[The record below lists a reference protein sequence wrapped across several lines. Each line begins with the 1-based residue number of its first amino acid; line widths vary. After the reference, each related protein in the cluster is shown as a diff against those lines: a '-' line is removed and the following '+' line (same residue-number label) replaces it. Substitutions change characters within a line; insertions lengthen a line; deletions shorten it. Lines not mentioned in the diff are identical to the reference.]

1 MIMAV
6 LQAIIRK
13 TTIAIMDYFI
23 RQDLTNDK
31 EEFNQ
36 TIIQF
41 LIVSELQL
49 INKVINNLIWVQL
62 PIVIKMLVTKVEI
75 SFAGSEIAILMT
87 IAINYEVIN
96 LILRTIAA
104 GMIG

>member
-1 MIMAV
+1 
-6 LQAIIRK
+6 
-13 TTIAIMDYFI
+13 
-23 RQDLTNDK
+23 
-31 EEFNQ
+31 
-36 TIIQF
+36 
-41 LIVSELQL
+41 
-49 INKVINNLIWVQL
+49 
-62 PIVIKMLVTKVEI
+62 MLVTKVEI